1 LPRKNGDSSAFSL
14 SSSDP
19 APGRAIDT
27 HRHPGADEILFLHT
41 GIARVHMRDS
51 VRVVH
56 AGATEFIPAN
66 TWISVDNIENDVIY
80 LVGILS
86 GL

>member
-1 LPRKNGDSSAFSL
+1 
-14 SSSDP
+14 
-19 APGRAIDT
+19 
-27 HRHPGADEILFLHT
+27 
-41 GIARVHMRDS
+41 
-51 VRVVH
+51 VVH